1 MTKIAAKIVSK
12 IITVLAKTAFL
23 PVALPIFLYQYYRG
37 VPPEPNRLAPPDPKE
52 TAPSQVNNISLLKKV
67 TVHKGFKNQW
77 H

>member
-1 MTKIAAKIVSK
+1 MTNTAAKIVSK

-37 VPPEPNRLAPPDPKE
+37 VPTAVPTVN
-52 TAPSQVNNISLLKKV
+52 APSLDNNISLLKKA